1 MTMTPSFRATECRD
15 IRAWLDSYLSGELLV
30 ETTEA
35 VETHL
40 GRCPTCRAEFDRCRR
55 LRERVREACA
65 IEQDTSELAAR
76 IEAGLAAAPA
86 GWRRWTGRVAAVAAV
101 LLVSTL
107 VWRVAL
113 QPGVTGTDADPSGAA
128 VTQAAGAPVIDA
140 LAARLID
147 ASIYVDAVMSH
158 TYCALTRALSAPPT
172 EPARALAQLESYS
185 GLVAAVAAD
194 LRDYTILDG
203 HICPNGSRQFA
214 HLVVERKGERASVLV
229 TAKQDGDLPPGDG
242 LMTAVGAGADVHIRK
257 EGHFAIAAVESD
269 RYAGF
274 IVQDADQLSPTFPTP
289 AVARDLAG
297 YLKQI
302 GELKR

>member
-1 MTMTPSFRATECRD
+1 MTMTPSFRAPECRD

-40 GRCPTCRAEFDRCRR
+40 GRCAACRAEFDRCRR
-55 LRERVREACA
+55 LRERVREACS
-65 IEQDTSELAAR
+65 IDQDTSALAAR
-76 IEAGLAAAPA
+76 IEAGLSASPA
-86 GWRRWTGRVAAVAAV
+86 MWRGWTARVAAAAAI
-101 LLVSTL
+101 LLVSTV

-113 QPGVTGTDADPSGAA
+113 QPGG
-128 VTQAAGAPVIDA
+128 AGADASDSSGTSASTPVIDT

-158 TYCALTRALSAPPT
+158 TYCALSRALSAPPT
-172 EPARALAQLESYS
+172 EPARALAQLDSYS
-185 GLVAAVAAD
+185 GLVTALAAD

-214 HLVVERKGERASVLV
+214 HLVVEHDGERASVLV

-242 LMTAVGAGADVHIRK
+242 LMEAVGAGTDVHIRK

-297 YLKQI
+297 YLKQM